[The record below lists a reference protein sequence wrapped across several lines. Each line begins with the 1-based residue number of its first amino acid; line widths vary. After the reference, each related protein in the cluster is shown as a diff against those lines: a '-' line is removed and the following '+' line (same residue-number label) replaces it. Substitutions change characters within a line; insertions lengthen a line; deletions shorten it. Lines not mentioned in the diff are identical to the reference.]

1 MRASRA
7 LVYATAAALPAF
19 LLRLNVGPLSTSA
32 LEIAIVVTLV
42 VYTVEAYASGV
53 RPRWPGAFTGPML
66 LVVASFPLAVLVSPD
81 RHAAVDEIRMSFL
94 EPALFFG
101 VACSVLTGP
110 REMGRFVRALMLGGA
125 AVALM
130 VLGSFAH
137 AAAAGQADILGTPPV
152 AWYPRAAA
160 AGLLL
165 TPMIALAGA
174 LLLLV
179 PGRLRRVDRVWP
191 AAFLLIALPAAALT
205 LSQAAWLAL
214 GAVVFAL
221 ALAATHGRRR
231 RLLGVLIPGLAA
243 LGMAALLAAPARGSV
258 AQEIRTGGG
267 PVTGVDSRAQLWNDA
282 TAMLRARPLTG
293 VGVGALG
300 SRDASGEAAD
310 VAHRDDPSN
319 VVLAFWLQFGAIGLA
334 GLAWFTARTGRWL
347 MVLRSADAS
356 VRPFVVGAGTA
367 LLAVFVAGL
376 LDTTYVS
383 PDLAVLTLGACAL
396 VATAAR
402 LERLRLRTL
411 VRPPLF
417 AADIEPAELPMPADI
432 PRRTGRHPVAPP
444 SPPAS

>member
-19 LLRLNVGPLSTSA
+19 LLRIHLGPMTTSA
-32 LEIAIVVTLV
+32 LEIAIVATLL
-42 VYTVEAYASGV
+42 VYTVEVYASGV

-66 LVVASFPLAVLVSPD
+66 LVVASFPIAVLVSPD
-81 RHAAVDEIRMSFL
+81 RHAALDEVRMAFV

-101 VACSVLTGP
+101 VACSVLTGQ

-137 AAAAGQADILGTPPV
+137 AVAVGQPDILGTPPI
-152 AWYPRAAA
+152 AWYPRAAS
-160 AGLLL
+160 AGMLL
-165 TPMIALAGA
+165 TPLIALGGA
-174 LLLLV
+174 LLLV
-179 PGRLRRVDRVWP
+179 PGPLRRIDRFGP
-191 AAFLLIALPAAALT
+191 AAFLVVALPAAALT

-231 RLLGVLIPGLAA
+231 RVVGVVIPTLAA

-258 AQEIRTGGG
+258 ALEIRTGGG
-267 PVTGVDSRAQLWNDA
+267 PAAGVDSRSQLWSDA
-282 TAMLRARPLTG
+282 AALIRAHPLAG

-300 SRDASGEAAD
+300 SRVSHGEAAD

-319 VVLAFWLQFGAIGLA
+319 LVLAFWLQLGAIGLA
-334 GLAWFTARTGRWL
+334 GMAWFSARAGRWL
-347 MVLRSADAS
+347 LALRSADPS
-356 VRPFVVGAGTA
+356 LRPFVVGAGTA
-367 LLAVFVAGL
+367 LLAVFTAGL
-376 LDTTYVS
+376 LDTTYIA
-383 PDLAVLTLGACAL
+383 PDLAVVTLGAGAL
-396 VATAAR
+396 IATAAR
-402 LERLRLRTL
+402 IERHRLRAL
-411 VRPPLF
+411 VRLPGF

-444 SPPAS
+444 PATA